1 MYQHNSTLKARQKSM
16 PPAQKPLARSG
27 KLPARSAK
35 MKAAVAAG
43 PVNPEGPVRCLACR
57 GTSGLSRSH
66 ILTRSQ
72 FPQHAFNPGNLVWLC
87 IWPCHEKWE
96 NHKQQFRADHP
107 LAWNEKLAA
116 MRKLNRSYYAFF
128 CQKNGGPV

>member
-1 MYQHNSTLKARQKSM
+1 
-16 PPAQKPLARSG
+16 
-27 KLPARSAK
+27 
-35 MKAAVAAG
+35 MKAATAAG
-43 PVNPEGPVRCLACR
+43 PVNPEGPARCLVCH

-72 FPQHAFNPGNLVWLC
+72 FPQHALNPDNLKWLC

-96 NHKQQFRADHP
+96 NHKQQFRTDHP
-107 LAWNEKLAA
+107 EAWNAKLAA

-128 CQKNGGPV
+128 CSKNGGPVSDCPL